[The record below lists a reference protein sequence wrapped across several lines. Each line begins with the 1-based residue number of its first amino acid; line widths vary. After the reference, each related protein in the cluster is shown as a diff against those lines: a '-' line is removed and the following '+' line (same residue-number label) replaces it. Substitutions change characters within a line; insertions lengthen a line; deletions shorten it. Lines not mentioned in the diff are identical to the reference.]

1 LNDLYSDT
9 CNCAA
14 LPDLADNADEWDTIY
29 TDIARQ
35 LLNGEDLSS
44 DALYNKTAAQ
54 LMAALNKGL
63 GGTSFDD
70 NDSRKALQ
78 SKFKQNIEQ
87 FSYAKTLTQFQLF
100 KDAVFN
106 KKGQIQSLA
115 TVKKAVADTGEV
127 FNNNYLRAEHQYVVQ
142 TAIMAHKW
150 GTLDSQYLEFTT
162 AGDAHVRASHKLFD
176 KFTALKSDPIWKRL
190 YTPLDWGC
198 RCTVIP
204 GVAKNVSREYDSVW
218 ANKVVDPLVKGT
230 IFDNNAALT
239 GKVFTDKH
247 PYFKATNKKAS
258 KIEQPTPFELN
269 DKTLKQLEERKFK
282 LDIDKD
288 GIERFNK
295 NFKGFNFIELD
306 KDMTNLSKKFN
317 LNFDKKTILT
327 DDKNI
332 WFQYID
338 TKKGFTLQRKL
349 FVKDGVKTVYHSYF
363 EINKDLQGGGISKEV
378 FKNLHKQYKNS
389 NLDKITV
396 HANLDVGGYTWG
408 RYGFSAYNMQDIN
421 DVYNKAKRLK
431 ELGTLTDSN
440 LQHFEESYEDF
451 KKNGNSFDMHRISSS
466 EYGKKLLLKTQWKG
480 ELNLKDKVQT
490 RIFEDYL
497 GY

>member
-1 LNDLYSDT
+1 MNDLYSET

-14 LPDLADNADEWDTIY
+14 LPDLADNADEWDAIY

-70 NDSRKALQ
+70 EDSRTALQ

-106 KKGQIQSLA
+106 EKGQIQSLA

-150 GTLDSQYLEFTT
+150 ETMDAQYLEFTT
-162 AGDAHVRASHKLFD
+162 VGDSHVRASHKLFD
-176 KFTALKSDPIWKRL
+176 KFTALKTDPIWKRL

-204 GVAKNVSREYDSVW
+204 GVAKNVSKEYDSDW

-247 PYFKATNKKAS
+247 PYFKAS
-258 KIEQPTPFELN
+258 PTVLTIVNVPEKDRYSGISFE
-269 DKTLKQLEERKFK
+269 KV
-282 LDIDKD
+282 D
-288 GIERFNK
+288 GIKGKGVLEKFTTGKQNPQEEIKNQKAITILAEKGGYYRMLPVIEDGNK
-295 NFKGFNFIELD
+295 NPD
-306 KDMTNLSKKFN
+306 
-317 LNFDKKTILT
+317 
-327 DDKNI
+327 
-332 WFQYID
+332 
-338 TKKGFTLQRKL
+338 
-349 FVKDGVKTVYHSYF
+349 
-363 EINKDLQGGGISKEV
+363 
-378 FKNLHKQYKNS
+378 
-389 NLDKITV
+389 
-396 HANLDVGGYTWG
+396 A
-408 RYGFSAYNMQDIN
+408 
-421 DVYNKAKRLK
+421 
-431 ELGTLTDSN
+431 
-440 LQHFEESYEDF
+440 
-451 KKNGNSFDMHRISSS
+451 
-466 EYGKKLLLKTQWKG
+466 
-480 ELNLKDKVQT
+480 LNLKTKQLVDIKVSETKNGKNIVQSALKEANKQGT
-490 RIFEDYL
+490 NEVVIHLTKKPDSYRAMYL
-497 GY
+497 GLRNTLLQNRAKKIKSLTVIFPDNTVKEYNLIQLKNNLNNKRAK

>member
-14 LPDLADNADEWDTIY
+14 LPDLADNADEWDAIY

-70 NDSRKALQ
+70 EDSRKELQ

-106 KKGQIQSLA
+106 EKGQIQSLA

-150 GTLDSQYLEFTT
+150 ETMDAQYLEFTT
-162 AGDAHVRASHKLFD
+162 VGDSHVRASHKLFD
-176 KFTALKSDPIWKRL
+176 KFTALKTDPIWKRL

-204 GVAKNVSREYDSVW
+204 GVAKNVSKEYDSDW

-247 PYFKATNKKAS
+247 PYFRMNETKVKGLKKPTQQNKIDLAELIKGELPTDKEIKSIFMKYAEIAPEDFRNGLGAIRISSSKGYLMQHSMTYSPYNGEWVGPSTISLSKNTFNKGFNPLEDLRGALGAIKKGSNMTFNQEYSLESLWHEILHAKTKTKPVKLSTFQVQNMETINQFVARHTYDGFIEKLGGKATNKAD
-258 KIEQPTPFELN
+258 I
-269 DKTLKQLEERKFK
+269 
-282 LDIDKD
+282 LDN
-288 GIERFNK
+288 GYGYNNWVSAFRGE
-295 NFKGFNFIELD
+295 
-306 KDMTNLSKKFN
+306 LSKRGIPESKAVEF
-317 LNFDKKTILT
+317 
-327 DDKNI
+327 
-332 WFQYID
+332 
-338 TKKGFTLQRKL
+338 FTPHLMN
-349 FVKDGVKTVYHSYF
+349 DYPS
-363 EINKDLQGGGISKEV
+363 IGG
-378 FKNLHKQYKNS
+378 
-389 NLDKITV
+389 KIREFFTE
-396 HANLDVGGYTWG
+396 
-408 RYGFSAYNMQDIN
+408 
-421 DVYNKAKRLK
+421 K
-431 ELGTLTDSN
+431 
-440 LQHFEESYEDF
+440 
-451 KKNGNSFDMHRISSS
+451 
-466 EYGKKLLLKTQWKG
+466 
-480 ELNLKDKVQT
+480 
-490 RIFEDYL
+490 
-497 GY
+497 